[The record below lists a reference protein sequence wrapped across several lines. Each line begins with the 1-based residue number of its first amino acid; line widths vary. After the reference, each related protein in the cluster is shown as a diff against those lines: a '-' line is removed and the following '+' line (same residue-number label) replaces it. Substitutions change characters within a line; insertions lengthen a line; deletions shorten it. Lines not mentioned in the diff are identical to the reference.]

1 MIKIILVEDDVEML
15 EGLTHVIDWM
25 AHGFNVVGTARNGVK
40 ALGLV
45 EKTRPDVILTDI
57 TMPMMNGLELIR
69 QAKKIQPGI
78 KSIII
83 SCHEEFEYAQEAI
96 RLQADEYLLKH
107 TLTDEV
113 LIQTITKLKQNISDN
128 VVQLQKQY
136 GFESIDEQTANEQSY
151 RISELAQLYE
161 IYIPKL
167 KKAVKELD
175 TTSLINIS
183 DELLE
188 FVGDK
193 YKQSLLNTILSKI
206 LVELAMIMPD
216 TRGINV
222 EVLQL
227 KDNITFKSAIQLIAE
242 KIETSRYNT
251 TNADILKAINYIEK
265 NLSNN
270 ISCKNV
276 SSHINMNSNYFSR
289 LFKKEIG
296 LSFSDFVLQK
306 RIDKATE
313 LLFNTSH
320 SIQEIVDMVG
330 IESISYFY
338 RTYKRL
344 TGSTPGDRRKKS
356 HNKSS

>member
-15 EGLTHVIDWM
+15 EGLTHVIDWEEY
-25 AHGFNVVGTARNGVK
+25 GFTVVGTARNGAK
-40 ALGLV
+40 ALNLV
-45 EKTRPDVILTDI
+45 EKIRPDVILTDI

-69 QAKKIQPGI
+69 QAKKVQPGI

-113 LIQTITKLKQNISDN
+113 LIQTITKLKQNISDD
-128 VVQLQKQY
+128 VHQLHKQY
-136 GFESIDEQTANEQSY
+136 GFDTIDEDAANGQSY
-151 RISELAQLYE
+151 RISELAELYD
-161 IYIPKL
+161 IYAPKL
-167 KKAVKELD
+167 KAAVKEQD
-175 TTSLINIS
+175 TTSLIS
-183 DELLE
+183 AADELLE
-188 FVGDK
+188 NAGDK
-193 YKQSLLNTILSKI
+193 YKQNLLNTILSKI
-206 LVELAMIMPD
+206 MIELALTMPD

-227 KDNITFKSAIQLIAE
+227 KDNITFRNAIQLIVE
-242 KIETSRYNT
+242 KIEASRHNT
-251 TNADILKAINYIEK
+251 TNADILKAIGYIEK
-265 NLSNN
+265 NLGNN

-276 SSHINMNSNYFSR
+276 ANHINMNSNYFSR

-296 LSFSDFVLQK
+296 QSFSDFVLQK

-313 LLFNTSH
+313 LLYNTNH
-320 SIQEIVDMVG
+320 TIQEIVDMVG

-338 RTYKRL
+338 RIYKRM
-344 TGSTPGDRRKKS
+344 TGGTPGDRRKKIT
-356 HNKSS
+356 